1 VQVHGLPLQNMTIV
15 NAIKIGKFIGTVLN
29 VENGEILGIISNH
42 HLRIKVAIDITRF
55 LVFYYHVKVVLLSG
69 PNFYMN
75 V

>member
-1 VQVHGLPLQNMTIV
+1 MTIV

-55 LVFYYHVKVVLLSG
+55 LVFYYHVKV
-69 PNFYMN
+69 
-75 V
+75 